1 MASFAYAPRP
11 NKFTSVHFKRW
22 KEKAMILLQAMKVFW
37 VSNGMPEGNISEKH
51 QRKLDEANTI
61 FVGYILGVL
70 IVITWLMCT
79 CT

>member
-1 MASFAYAPRP
+1 VEREGHDLVSGYE
-11 NKFTSVHFKRW
+11 S
-22 KEKAMILLQAMKVFW
+22 IFW
-37 VSNGMPEGNISEKH
+37 VSNGMPEGNISEKD

>member
-1 MASFAYAPRP
+1 
-11 NKFTSVHFKRW
+11 
-22 KEKAMILLQAMKVFW
+22 MILLQAMKVFW
-37 VSNGMPEGNISEKH
+37 VSNGMPEGNISEKD